1 MNLVGDFRHTLFRVA
16 TGESLSR
23 VVLSRWTETFGERLD
38 QIRATR
44 FSKCLLDQPV
54 VRYLELDG

>member
-1 MNLVGDFRHTLFRVA
+1 MNLVGDLRHTLFRVA